1 MKKYFLII
9 FILIFNFNFIIAE
22 SNYSTTDNYTWLSE
36 GYKFSLEIKDDE
48 GNFTKIIDSKKA
60 YMMKEGRLDN
70 SLATAFSESLP
81 SSGTFTGIRFTLQEW
96 FIKAKGTIAGK
107 VWYTNNVTDDNFTYQ
122 RFATDNISNYGE
134 WTLSFAQMDAFNSTG
149 GIQQEST
156 LPSSLTMDG
165 TNLILTATIIDD
177 DEDGIFTTDND
188 SDSYLNGIY
197 FQKEHL
203 YNGFILGE
211 PKKIIRLH
219 HYATRNSNDNI
230 SGDIVM
236 LLDDEGKF
244 LGGNFYRGYKGN
256 ISKALLWAS
265 GEKKTDF
272 TNRSSDGLS
281 SDYKIRFGGTGSIS
295 SDYFEFSGSYN
306 CDNGSATLTKID
318 RLNSSFETS
327 HTINAGDNASDS
339 NILQE
344 SGYTLMASGTTSCSD
359 LTIN

>member
-165 TNLILTATIIDD
+165 TNLILTAY
-177 DEDGIFTTDND
+177 GISRCQLKT
-188 SDSYLNGIY
+188 YR
-197 FQKEHL
+197 
-203 YNGFILGE
+203 
-211 PKKIIRLH
+211 KI
-219 HYATRNSNDNI
+219 
-230 SGDIVM
+230 
-236 LLDDEGKF
+236 
-244 LGGNFYRGYKGN
+244 
-256 ISKALLWAS
+256 
-265 GEKKTDF
+265 
-272 TNRSSDGLS
+272 
-281 SDYKIRFGGTGSIS
+281 
-295 SDYFEFSGSYN
+295 
-306 CDNGSATLTKID
+306 
-318 RLNSSFETS
+318 
-327 HTINAGDNASDS
+327 
-339 NILQE
+339 Q
-344 SGYTLMASGTTSCSD
+344 
-359 LTIN
+359 